1 MAKSEGDF
9 TEDFTARAEQY
20 LESVFD
26 AVKCKVDSVTYDLEI
41 GGRSRSII
49 MVKGFGY

>member
-26 AVKCKVDSVTYDLEI
+26 AVKCKVDSDLDIYI
-41 GGRSRSII
+41 GGIW
-49 MVKGFGY
+49 